1 MLRDLNAKIFKRF
14 KIIIIINL
22 CDPTFMI
29 CNTPLINAEL
39 SNQIV
44 VVDFLLSVKDIQIDL
59 KNK

>member
-1 MLRDLNAKIFKRF
+1 
-14 KIIIIINL
+14 
-22 CDPTFMI
+22 MI